1 MRKKGIQYFIIKIN
15 DSIDMMIQEFKKNID
30 IEVLKPEIKMD
41 KNKILKQ
48 D

>member
-1 MRKKGIQYFIIKIN
+1 MRKKGIEYFIIQIN
-15 DSIDMMIQEFKKNID
+15 DSIDMMIQEFRKYID
-30 IEVLKPEIKMD
+30 IEVLKPEINMD